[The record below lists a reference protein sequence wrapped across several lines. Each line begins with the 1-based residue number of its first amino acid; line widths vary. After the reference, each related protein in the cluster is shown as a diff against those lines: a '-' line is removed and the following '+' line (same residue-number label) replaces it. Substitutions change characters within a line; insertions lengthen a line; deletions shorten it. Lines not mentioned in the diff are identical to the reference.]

1 MIQRVQTIFLFLV
14 AVAMLLVTY
23 FPIWSQVNT
32 EQTETLTLT
41 AWNITHLEVAS
52 NTIVEETSTLYIG
65 ALAILAA
72 LIALY
77 SLSQYRTR
85 TKQMFLNMINSLVM
99 VINLGIIV
107 YLTYSYNIDFNPTA
121 SGAFMIGFY
130 CIIIAMIFNIVANR
144 FIRKDEMLVKS
155 VDRIR

>member
-32 EQTETLTLT
+32 GQTETMTLT
-41 AWNITHLEVAS
+41 AWYMTHLDVA
-52 NTIVEETSTLYIG
+52 NDTVIEETGTFYIG

-77 SLSQYRTR
+77 SLSQFKTR

-99 VINLGIIV
+99 VINLGLIV
-107 YLTYSYNIDFNPTA
+107 YLTYSFNIDFNPTA

-130 CIIIAMIFNIVANR
+130 CIIVAMVFNIVANR

>member
-1 MIQRVQTIFLFLV
+1 MIQRIQTIFLLLV

-32 EQTETLTLT
+32 QQTETLTLT
-41 AWNITHLEVAS
+41 AWSMVHIDVSNGTVLE
-52 NTIVEETSTLYIG
+52 TTSTFYIG
-65 ALAILAA
+65 ILAIVAA
-72 LIALY
+72 IIALY
-77 SLSQYRTR
+77 SLSQFKTR

-99 VINLGIIV
+99 VVNLGIIV
-107 YLTYSYNIDFNPTA
+107 YQTYSANADFNPAA

-130 CIIIAMIFNIVANR
+130 CIIVAMVFNIVANR